1 MIVWTLVF
9 FICSVLLALL
19 AYRKEKNAT
28 TYIAKLLFFICLLCF
43 LFLLVSS
50 ALRSGPPPLREP
62 TPISLRLAPHINL
75 PNIDDVAVLR
85 DVETVV

>member
-1 MIVWTLVF
+1 MIIWTLVF
-9 FICSVLLALL
+9 LICSVILALF

-28 TYIAKLLFFICLLCF
+28 TYIAKLLFFICLFCF

-62 TPISLRLAPHINL
+62 TPISLRLPSHINL
-75 PNIDDVAVLR
+75 PNINDITLLCDVK
-85 DVETVV
+85 TVV